1 MNAESTNP
9 SATNASAEMEVRS
22 RTGRPWV
29 RTVILAGVVFLAGGI
44 VGGAGTV
51 LVIKRQLSEFIR
63 HPEDAPDRVMP
74 WIKRRFRLDEEQAI
88 AVERLVAEHHERLQ
102 KIRYETTPRVRRELA
117 EFQAGVDAVL
127 RPEQRE
133 LWNRR
138 LGQMTDFW
146 FPELPPLPDM
156 EKKQEEKTKP
166 SQPVP

>member
-9 SATNASAEMEVRS
+9 SAESDAKLRK
-22 RTGRPWV
+22 RKPWV

-74 WIKRRFRLDEEQAI
+74 WIKRRFRLDEEQTI

-146 FPELPPLPDM
+146 FPELPALP
-156 EKKQEEKTKP
+156 ERETKQEEKTKP